1 MLNDVDLDI
10 LWNKARSQNGWN
22 DKQVEESLIY
32 KLYDLL
38 KMAPT
43 AANSCPA
50 RFVFIT
56 SPDAKNKL
64 KKSLSEANIEKSMTA
79 PVVVIIAY
87 DVAFHNKLPQLFPH
101 TDAKSWYE
109 GNDAKIKEV
118 AMMNATLQGAYLM
131 LAARSVGLDCGP
143 MGGFDNAVL
152 DAEFFPNGENKSI
165 FICGL
170 GYGDS
175 EKVFDRLP
183 RLDFVDACKIL

>member
-1 MLNDVDLDI
+1 MLNDKDLDL
-10 LWNKARSQNGWN
+10 LWNNARSQNGWT
-22 DKQVEESLIY
+22 DKKVNEDLIY

-50 RFVFIT
+50 RFVFI
-56 SPDAKNKL
+56 SSDSAKQKL
-64 KKSLSEANIEKSMTA
+64 KKSLADANVEKSLTA
-79 PVVVIIAY
+79 PVVAIIAY

-143 MGGFDNAVL
+143 MGGFDNEVL
-152 DAEFFPNGENKSI
+152 DSEFFPNNDKKSI
-165 FICGL
+165 FICGI
-170 GYGDS
+170 GYGDTT
-175 EKVFDRLP
+175 KVFDRLP
-183 RLDFVDACKIL
+183 RLNFNEACEIV